1 MQDAGALSQREEHL
15 AFGPHR
21 STWKA
26 RDANPSRPGS
36 FEFACGDHRGDKPW
50 CTKASTISA
59 ATGGVD
65 GCLRRLKYW
74 AFLGK
79 EDDVQ
84 NKSDHKER
92 LGEVMHLQREGTIP
106 TMAQLD
112 AMMVAREEGRM

>member
-1 MQDAGALSQREEHL
+1 MEDAGALPQREENI
-15 AFGPHR
+15 AYGPHR
-21 STWKA
+21 LTWKA
-26 RDANPSRPGS
+26 RDADASHPGS
-36 FEFACGDHRGDKPW
+36 FECNCGDHRGDKPR
-50 CTKASTISA
+50 CTKANTISA

-92 LGEVMHLQREGTIP
+92 WGELMHVWREGTIP